1 MSKTKE
7 FEYELIDHAPEKL
20 ADGVLYV
27 FMRYAALM
35 HLCACGC
42 GREVVTPL
50 DPTDYTFTFDGET
63 VTLRP
68 SVGNWRFPCRSHY
81 FIPKSRVEWLRDMTA
96 EQIQTGRAANRQA
109 TPRASKAPES
119 RPERRPT
126 LVAECAD
133 ATGEGSTGPILLM
146 TAGMHPVSSR
156 GPTPEPRVPEHTAFY
171 GHALRLQAPFM
182 RDR

>member
-27 FMRYAALM
+27 SMRYAALM

-81 FIPKSRVEWLRDMTA
+81 FITKSRVEWLRDMTA

-119 RPERRPT
+119 RPERRRPWWRSARMQ
-126 LVAECAD
+126 LGKA
-133 ATGEGSTGPILLM
+133 
-146 TAGMHPVSSR
+146 
-156 GPTPEPRVPEHTAFY
+156 PRDLFCS
-171 GHALRLQAPFM
+171 
-182 RDR
+182 